1 MDNRKFKIYT
11 MKKLLIIAIMLVG
24 LVSCTKTKEEKM
36 QENITNELL
45 QIMDDPSTFQF
56 VSMEINKTFTV
67 GERKKVMNDERLKK
81 AEELGMTG
89 LVKQTKKEMEFLKYK
104 DDNMEGVYY
113 VRFTARGSNKF
124 GAIIKATYSATVLN
138 DDDRTVAHFKQMN

>member
-1 MDNRKFKIYT
+1 

>member
-1 MDNRKFKIYT
+1 
-11 MKKLLIIAIMLVG
+11 MKKLLIFALVFIL
-24 LVSCTKTKEEKM
+24 LVSCAQTKEEKM

-45 QIMDDPSTFQF
+45 QIMDDPSSFQF

-67 GERKKVMNDERLKK
+67 GERKKVMNEDKLKRVI
-81 AEELGMTG
+81 ELGMTDA
-89 LVKQTKKEMEFLKYK
+89 VEQTKKEIEFLKYK

-113 VRFTARGSNKF
+113 VRFIARGSNKF

-138 DDDRTVAHFKQMN
+138 DDNRTVVHFKQMN

>member
-1 MDNRKFKIYT
+1 
-11 MKKLLIIAIMLVG
+11 MKNILIIAILFVG
-24 LVSCTKTKEEKM
+24 LVSCTQTKEEKM

-67 GERKKVMNDERLKK
+67 GERKKIMNDEHLKK
-81 AEELGMTG
+81 VTELGMTESIE
-89 LVKQTKKEMEFLKYK
+89 QTKKEIEFLKYK

-113 VRFTARGSNKF
+113 VRFIARGSNKF

-138 DDDRTVAHFKQMN
+138 DDNRTVVHFKQMN